1 VDSAPLITVITVV
14 YNALEDLRLTA
25 ESVFAQPAW
34 PNFEYIIVD
43 GDSTDG
49 TVDYLQTLP
58 SSVRWISEPD
68 NGIYDAMNKG
78 IKMARGRG
86 LLFLNAGDYFV
97 GDVIT
102 SHIPV
107 PGFLPVKYRHPV
119 FGLKPVRLRSR
130 RMGLPNCHQGIIFE
144 RSQGVLYDLQY
155 RVCADYDFYLRHGY
169 PDRLPMHSCSGY
181 VYYDN
186 SGLSQRL
193 ARVRDSEIQ
202 SIIQKKFGIL
212 QAIRFAAVAGIKRL
226 ARPLL
231 MILFKR

>member
-1 VDSAPLITVITVV
+1 MTPIITVITVV
-14 YNALEDLRLTA
+14 YNALEDLRPTVD
-25 ESVFAQPAW
+25 SVMKQTAW
-34 PNFEYIIVD
+34 PDLEYIIVD
-43 GDSTDG
+43 GGSTDG
-49 TVDYLQTLP
+49 TADFLTTLP
-58 SSVRWISEPD
+58 SSIRWVSEPD

-78 IKMARGRG
+78 IRMAQGRG

-102 SHIPV
+102 SDIPV

-144 RSQGVLYDLQY
+144 RSQGLLYDLQY
-155 RVCADYDFYLRHGY
+155 RVCADYDFYLRHAY
-169 PDRLPMHSCSGY
+169 PDRLPMHRCSGY

-186 SGLSQRL
+186 SGFSRRL
-193 ARVRDSEIQ
+193 ARVRDAEIQ

-212 QAIRFAAVAGIKRL
+212 PALRFATAAGIKRL

-231 MILFKR
+231 AMLFKR